1 MMNSMRATVR
11 LICIAVTAGVA
22 VPVSAQT
29 GVWTPPVVLS
39 TGGQGWEAAAAI
51 DGDGNSLA
59 LWDERTTQDQLWSVS
74 KASGGNWGSVTEV
87 SPALQTT
94 SVFPAVRISTAGF
107 ATAVWSDSNG
117 VWTADRP
124 SGSKWDA
131 AQLLIPGASNP
142 IFVMNSRGDAAIA
155 WLVGGGPRSTS
166 GSVMAVLRPAGAPG
180 VHNRQLPAARISP
193 LIMPESETL
202 AR

>member
-1 MMNSMRATVR
+1 MNSMRVTVR
-11 LICIAVTAGVA
+11 LICIAVTAWVVA
-22 VPVSAQT
+22 PVSAQT
-29 GVWTPPVVLS
+29 GAWTTPVVLS
-39 TGGQGWEAAAAI
+39 TGGQGWAAAAAI

-74 KASGGNWGSVTEV
+74 KASGGQLGLGNGGISGPRDHLGLS
-87 SPALQTT
+87 SPAY
-94 SVFPAVRISTAGF
+94 SSTAGF

-142 IFVMNSRGDAAIA
+142 IFVTNSRG
-155 WLVGGGPRSTS
+155 
-166 GSVMAVLRPAGAPG
+166 
-180 VHNRQLPAARISP
+180 
-193 LIMPESETL
+193 MPP
-202 AR
+202 